1 MEYYNSLVDR
11 MVREARRLLSNKGLS
26 SENEVMTI
34 LKAAQI
40 IIVTN
45 EVFETSFFDE
55 KDDIIDD
62 ISILYKERLNEAFV

>member
-1 MEYYNSLVDR
+1 MGYYNNLVDR
-11 MVREARRLLSNKGLS
+11 MMKEARELLNNKGLD
-26 SENEVMTI
+26 SEKEVMAI
-34 LKAAQI
+34 LMAAQI

-62 ISILYKERLNEAFV
+62 ISILYKERLNEAFI